1 VSHSRRQFIRAISL
15 GILATHV
22 TASAQESRRMPRLA
36 RLFPLGVS
44 ATAHTEN
51 AFRQGLRELGWV
63 EGQNVAFEDRFADG
77 EIHRLP
83 ALAAELVRLKVDV
96 ILAGS
101 VSGALAV
108 KNATTTIPVVFLT
121 GGDPVA
127 SGLVGSLARPGG
139 NLTGVTA
146 LTQEL
151 SAKRMELLKEALP
164 AVTRVAFL
172 SDPAYPDDRPALEGV
187 GRAARASEVQ
197 LIVLEVRDPSEL
209 ETAFARLSSERVG
222 ALLVGNAVMFNQHRR
237 RIVEL
242 AAKSRVPAIYGLRE
256 YADAG
261 GLMFYG
267 ASLQHMYYRS
277 AAFVHRILKGAK
289 PGDLPIEQASKF
301 DLLINLNTARTLG
314 ITIPQAVLIRADRVI
329 E

>member
-1 VSHSRRQFIRAISL
+1 
-15 GILATHV
+15 
-22 TASAQESRRMPRLA
+22 M
-36 RLFPLGVS
+36 
-44 ATAHTEN
+44 
-51 AFRQGLRELGWV
+51 
-63 EGQNVAFEDRFADG
+63 AFEDRFADG

-277 AAFVHRILKGAK
+277 VAFVHRILKGAK